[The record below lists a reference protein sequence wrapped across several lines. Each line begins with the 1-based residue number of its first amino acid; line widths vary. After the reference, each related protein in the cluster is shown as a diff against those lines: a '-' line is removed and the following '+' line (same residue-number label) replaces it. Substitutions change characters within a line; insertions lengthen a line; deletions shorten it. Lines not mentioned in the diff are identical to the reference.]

1 MKIAYRE
8 RHNRIK
14 KLYKDDILHMLSQ
27 NVFSSEFWEIF
38 KNAFLIE
45 NTPGGCFCLGFVSL
59 LILVLK

>member
-1 MKIAYRE
+1 MIY
-8 RHNRIK
+8 
-14 KLYKDDILHMLSQ
+14 YTFSQ